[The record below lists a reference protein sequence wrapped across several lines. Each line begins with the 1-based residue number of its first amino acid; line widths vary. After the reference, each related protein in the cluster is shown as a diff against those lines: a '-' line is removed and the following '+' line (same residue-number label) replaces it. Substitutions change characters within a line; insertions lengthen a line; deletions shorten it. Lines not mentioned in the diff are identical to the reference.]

1 VGTIEPRKNYVR
13 LVEGYSVLL
22 GRGIRRRLVIAGG
35 PGWMYEP
42 VFERIRALGLQRSV
56 TLLRPSDEHLAALY
70 AAADAF
76 VYPSLYEGFGIPA
89 LEALSAGVPSAVS
102 NTSALPEVVGDAAL
116 LFDPRSPEAIADA
129 MERLLT
135 DRTLRERLKEEGPAQ
150 ASRFSWARA
159 ADETT
164 TLYRALAGA

>member
-1 VGTIEPRKNYVR
+1 
-13 LVEGYSVLL
+13 
-22 GRGIRRRLVIAGG
+22 
-35 PGWMYEP
+35 
-42 VFERIRALGLQRSV
+42 
-56 TLLRPSDEHLAALY
+56 
-70 AAADAF
+70 
-76 VYPSLYEGFGIPA
+76 
-89 LEALSAGVPSAVS
+89 
-102 NTSALPEVVGDAAL
+102 VVGDAAL